1 MSKKSRK
8 ADRGTYALCITVGFF
23 AGLGLTPMFDNAMIP
38 PLIGII
44 GGVTAGYYIVYRSRT
59 KKN

>member
-1 MSKKSRK
+1 MSKKNRK
-8 ADRGTYALCITVGFF
+8 ADQGTYALCITVGFF

-38 PLIGII
+38 PLIGIA
-44 GGVTAGYYIVYRSRT
+44 GGVAAGYYIVRRSRI

>member
-8 ADRGTYALCITVGFF
+8 ADQGTYALSITVGFF
-23 AGLGLTPMFDNAMIP
+23 AGLGLAPMFNNGMIP
-38 PLIGII
+38 PLIGIVA
-44 GGVTAGYYIVYRSRT
+44 GVAVGYFIVRRSRT